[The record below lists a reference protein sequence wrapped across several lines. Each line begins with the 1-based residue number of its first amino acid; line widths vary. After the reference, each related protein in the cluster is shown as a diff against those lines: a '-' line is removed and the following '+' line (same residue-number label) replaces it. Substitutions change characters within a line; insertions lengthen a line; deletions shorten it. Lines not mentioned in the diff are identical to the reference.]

1 MEKWGKMDTKHH
13 EKRVGLF
20 VLGGLAVIL
29 FCIFVIG
36 KNRSIFS
43 STYEL
48 KVAFDQVQG
57 ISPGS
62 VVQLIGV
69 NVGNVDR
76 IEFTKD
82 NTSLV
87 VVLEIEK
94 SFQNRI
100 TEGSK
105 AGVRTQGALGD
116 KFVYITPGPSTG
128 APMKND
134 SYLATESG
142 GDLFSTIS
150 EKSKDINSVFEI
162 IHDLR
167 QMVKDING
175 NGEMKT
181 VVQNLKNTSEKLS
194 ATADAAEI
202 FMKDTTRN
210 QSGKE
215 LRESVA
221 KLNAI
226 LTKIDDG
233 TGTLGALINDPAL
246 YQSLSRVVGN
256 SQQSSLKNVVRES
269 IRKAEQK

>member
-13 EKRVGLF
+13 EKRVGAFL
-20 VLGGLAVIL
+20 LGGLVIIL
-29 FCIFVIG
+29 FSIFVIG

-69 NVGNVDR
+69 NVGNVKR

-82 NTSLV
+82 NSALV

-94 SFQNRI
+94 SFQDRI

-128 APMKND
+128 APMKEEA
-134 SYLATESG
+134 YLTTESG

-150 EKSKDINSVFEI
+150 EKSQEINSIFEI

-167 QMVKDING
+167 QMLKDING

-194 ATADAAEI
+194 STADAAEV
-202 FMKDTTRN
+202 FMKESTRN

-215 LRESVA
+215 LRESVS

-246 YQSLSRVVGN
+246 YQSLSRVVG
-256 SQQSSLKNVVRES
+256 SPQQSSLKNVVRES
-269 IRKAEQK
+269 IRKAEEK